1 MTTRSTI
8 SWSQQQVSTGST
20 RASLCQTSTTRW
32 KRHGERWTGRN
43 DQLSSPLITFQSCSK
58 IRLRGYTY
66 KINFLSFRY
75 MRCKN
80 RDDTTVVGLPQT
92 NPLGFRENGISFCK
106 PLYYDGQVLS
116 DQTLCR
122 RSNESKLKKKS
133 DDHVLTNR
141 HLRHFQCGPW
151 RVRCVQCGH
160 ENGSC
165 LEGSYGWLFGMRV
178 GIRVKHVIKLIC
190 LYAASMISLSSL
202 QELLSG
208 TLATLAFGAEESQ
221 EVRTRIVF

>member
-1 MTTRSTI
+1 MHLQRCTCTYMYK
-8 SWSQQQVSTGST
+8 VK
-20 RASLCQTSTTRW
+20 A
-32 KRHGERWTGRN
+32 
-43 DQLSSPLITFQSCSK
+43 LSS
-58 IRLRGYTY
+58 
-66 KINFLSFRY
+66 RY

-80 RDDTTVVGLPQT
+80 RDDTIVVGLPQT
-92 NPLGFRENGISFCK
+92 NPLGFRKNGISFCK

-178 GIRVKHVIKLIC
+178 GIRVKHVIK
-190 LYAASMISLSSL
+190 YALRWFCNKYVVCKNS
-202 QELLSG
+202 QV
-208 TLATLAFGAEESQ
+208 TLWQ
-221 EVRTRIVF
+221 H